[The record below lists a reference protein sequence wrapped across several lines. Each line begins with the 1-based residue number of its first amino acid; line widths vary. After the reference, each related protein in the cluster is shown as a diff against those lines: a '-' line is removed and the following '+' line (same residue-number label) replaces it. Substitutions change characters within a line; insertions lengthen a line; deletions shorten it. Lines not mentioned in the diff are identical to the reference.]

1 MITLATCFTA
11 IRLAIRAWKS
21 RFWLVEDIA
30 VCLAWACFIAMT
42 IGYICVTDTLYR
54 VSGVGNNN
62 RPPYQGFE
70 EDAVLILK
78 IFFPN
83 TLLLWTT
90 LWLVKFALLLQCR
103 RLIDRRP
110 YYITVWWIIVA
121 VTSIFYVGC
130 IVSQF
135 TSCRSLHAWFSYG
148 WTTIISRS
156 RALC

>member
-1 MITLATCFTA
+1 MSNAIYDNFITSRHLKV
-11 IRLAIRAWKS
+11 RVLAIRAWKR
-21 RFWLVEDIA
+21 RFWLIEDIA

-42 IGYICVTDTLYR
+42 IGYICVTETLYL
-54 VSGVGNNN
+54 VSDVGNNQ

-78 IFFPN
+78 VFFPN

-110 YYITVWWIIVA
+110 RYITIWWIIVA

-148 WTTIISRS
+148 WEQR
-156 RALC
+156 